1 MKNLLVYILLFLL
14 LVLLIKKQKNV
25 VETFQ
30 YHLTNEKI
38 LKRKLIF
45 KNMPLVTIYKHQ
57 DVESNELKKIDKY
70 LNNISVESNNNIES
84 IKNKEHALY
93 YTDAYT
99 YSKNY
104 KNYKILT
111 MCSIPKQVLFVSSK
125 DIDLIKSTLKI
136 AYINDIDLEI
146 FKIIMKSQKNYT
158 NLNNYN
164 FVKIK
169 KNEVIPRLFGSDT
182 RTTDIDIDL
191 FIYYN
196 TIVNPFLTEL
206 LKQKNFNLIS
216 YDYKITKL
224 DIETSGDES
233 KIKGGDA
240 EYSLD
245 SNLLKFY
252 LPFSKKHIQT
262 ISKNVDDEGS
272 SDNNNIIYNT
282 LLIDTLLFTFNDDT
296 GNKNTYMDM
305 NTTKFNE
312 IYKYI
317 LNYYN
322 EYLKINYYLQHFEF
336 LNLSKNWANEKQKTG
351 SFHNVIE
358 TFDETYL
365 KFKINPRNLVA
376 IESNSKETK
385 YKFNDLT
392 IEGIPLKKN
401 DELYSEYQGKKTK
414 YTVED
419 IDSNY
424 AYLVEKHEDKDETE
438 FEPLYRCYQ
447 DNTILTKTECVD
459 IVDKTGKQKPA
470 YNWDRP
476 CKTNNEC
483 PFYLSNKNYVNERGG
498 CVNGYCELPVGLKR
512 KSYREYDK
520 EITENNYPRC
530 HGCDINSG
538 TDCCEKQKNDSKYK
552 SPDYKFK
559 NDNEDRRLSKFF

>member
-1 MKNLLVYILLFLL
+1 MKNLLIYILLFLL

-45 KNMPLVTIYKHQ
+45 KNMPLVTIYKNQ
-57 DVESNELKKIDKY
+57 DVESNELKNIDKY

-84 IKNKEHALY
+84 IKNKEHSLY

-164 FVKIK
+164 FVKIE

-182 RTTDIDIDL
+182 RPTDLDIDL

-224 DIETSGDES
+224 DITTSEDDS
-233 KIKGGDA
+233 KIEGGDA

-282 LLIDTLLFTFNDDT
+282 LLVDTLLFTFNDDT

-305 NTTKFNE
+305 NTTKFND

-351 SFHNVIE
+351 TFHNIIE

-385 YKFNDLT
+385 YKFNDLS

-459 IVDKTGKQKPA
+459 IVDKTGNQKPV

-476 CKTNNEC
+476 CKTNKEC
-483 PFYLSNKNYVNERGG
+483 PYYLSNKNYVNERGG

-530 HGCDINSG
+530 YGCDINSG
-538 TDCCEKQKNDSKYK
+538 IDCCEKQENGSKYK